1 MGEEKH
7 DGLAVPGHIVLAHEL
22 PFSIGPLRV
31 HPSTRQVERSGRWE
45 TLEPRVMQVFV
56 ALARAN
62 GSIVTRDEL
71 IDWCWDGRIVGEDAI
86 NRAISRLRQ
95 VAAEIGGGSFAVE
108 TITKVGYRLVST
120 TEAARP
126 EEAGSGEAVRS
137 ASRRNVIRAIAAAGV
152 AAAGV
157 GVLWLKPWRHRPA
170 PEAVELVRRG
180 DLAQRASRPDQ
191 TRQAVAYFER
201 AVRVDPNY
209 GPAWGALALSYTHG
223 LDGFSEAQLASLPGR
238 IRSAAR
244 RALELDPDNADAQL
258 ALACIPPYFRNW
270 SQMEPKLI
278 AIRNRYPDHWLANGR
293 LAILYYQVGRL
304 LDGAKLH
311 LGVIERDPMIPG
323 PYAFAATALSRL
335 GRIQDADGLLKEA
348 ADRWPA
354 NPFIWYARFQH
365 LLFTG
370 RAGSAAA
377 LLMDPE
383 ARPSGLS
390 DADIEPPL
398 RLARA
403 VEHLRPAEIDAAI
416 RDQQDAATADVQSI
430 PFAATVFALLGR
442 PDLTFGSLDRY
453 LLNRGSFG
461 EPAPIG
467 PYTRRYT
474 DDLFSAPMKD
484 LHGDSRFAALT
495 EAIGL
500 DAYWRAARID
510 PPYRGDGAQI
520 GISPVNHQAA
530 VLSVRRFSQEAPSI

>member
-7 DGLAVPGHIVLAHEL
+7 DGLAVPGHVVLAHEL
-22 PFSIGPLRV
+22 PFTVGPLRV
-31 HPSTRQVERSGRWE
+31 HPSTRQVERGERWE

-95 VAAEIGGGSFAVE
+95 VAADIGGGSFGVE

-120 TEAARP
+120 KPDPRP
-126 EEAGSGEAVRS
+126 ETAGDLQTVRS
-137 ASRRNVIRAIAAAGV
+137 PSRRNVIAAAGAAGLAA
-152 AAAGV
+152 AAAGT
-157 GVLWLKPWRHRPA
+157 LWLKPWRHRPV

-191 TRQAVAYFER
+191 TRQAVTYFER
-201 AVRVDPNY
+201 AVRVDPQY

-238 IRSAAR
+238 IRSAAN

-258 ALACIPPYFRNW
+258 ALACLPPYFRNW
-270 SQMEPKLI
+270 SQMEPKLVG
-278 AIRNRYPDHWLANGR
+278 IRDRYPDHWLANGR

-354 NPFIWYARFQH
+354 NPFIWNARYEH

-377 LLMDPE
+377 LAMDPE
-383 ARPSGLS
+383 ARPSGVT
-390 DADIEPPL
+390 DADVEPSL

-403 VEHLRPAEIDAAI
+403 VEHLRPAEIEAAI
-416 RDQQDAATADVQSI
+416 RDQHDAATADVRAI
-430 PFAATVFALLGR
+430 PFAAAVFALLGR
-442 PDLTFGSLDRY
+442 PDLTFASLDRY
-453 LLNRGSFG
+453 LLNRGTFG
-461 EPAPIG
+461 ASSPIG

-474 DDLFSAPMKD
+474 DQLFSAAVKG
-484 LHGDSRFAALT
+484 LHRDPRFAALT
-495 EAIGL
+495 KAIRL
-500 DAYWRAARID
+500 DAYWHAARIK
-510 PPYRGDGAQI
+510 PPY
-520 GISPVNHQAA
+520 AA
-530 VLSVRRFSQEAPSI
+530 G